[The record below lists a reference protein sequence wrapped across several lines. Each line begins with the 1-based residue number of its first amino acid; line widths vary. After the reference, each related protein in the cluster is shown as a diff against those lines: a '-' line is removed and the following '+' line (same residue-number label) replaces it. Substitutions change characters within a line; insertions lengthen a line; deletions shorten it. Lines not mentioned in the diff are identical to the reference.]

1 MSSHHGSGALS
12 RQGSLFGVTLSEVEG
27 QLHGVNLDD
36 LLRTAGSATPAG
48 ARKTV
53 DEVWR
58 DIQGTANGCL
68 RQPPPPPAAAQMTL
82 EDFLSRAGA
91 VAPDAADS
99 GSGGC
104 AVDGARWAQQQQPHH
119 HHHVGRPVPRPLGVG
134 SGPVLDAL
142 YHDGAAS
149 GRKRP
154 PAAAPA
160 GEGAAA
166 EKTVERRKKRMIKNR
181 ESAARS
187 RARKQAYTNELEN
200 KIARLEEENKRLR
213 MHKAIEPV
221 VQYVPQQ
228 EPKKLQRV
236 NSANF

>member
-1 MSSHHGSGALS
+1 MGAQAMSSHQGSGGVS
-12 RQGSLFGVTLSEVEG
+12 RQGSLCGLALSEVEG

-36 LLRTAGSATPAG
+36 LLRTGGGGAG
-48 ARKTV
+48 AGAAAAGRKTV

-58 DIQGTANGCL
+58 DIQGATGNGFL
-68 RQPPPPPAAAQMTL
+68 RPAGAAAGQMTL

-91 VAPDAADS
+91 DS
-99 GSGGC
+99 GSGGGGG
-104 AVDGARWAQQQQPHH
+104 ADGARWARAH
-119 HHHVGRPVPRPLGVG
+119 HHHVGRPVPRPLGLG
-134 SGPVLDAL
+134 AGPVLDAL
-142 YHDGAAS
+142 YHDGPVS
-149 GRKRP
+149 GSKRA
-154 PAAAPA
+154 PAA

-200 KIARLEEENKRLR
+200 KISRLEEENKRLR
-213 MHKAIEPV
+213 MHKAPEPV

-228 EPKKLQRV
+228 EPKNQLRRV
-236 NSANF
+236 NSADF